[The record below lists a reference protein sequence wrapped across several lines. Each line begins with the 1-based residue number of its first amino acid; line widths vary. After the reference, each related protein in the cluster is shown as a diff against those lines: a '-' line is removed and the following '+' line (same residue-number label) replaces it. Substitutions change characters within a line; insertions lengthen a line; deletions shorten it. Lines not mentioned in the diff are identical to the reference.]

1 MDMISTSAF
10 WVALAQIMVVNIML
24 SGDNAVV
31 IALASR
37 SLPPKQQ
44 KMAIML
50 GSGAAI
56 LLRIVLTVFA
66 VMLMELPYLK
76 LVGGLALLWI
86 AASMLNADQGEGE
99 FESHASLWAAV
110 RTILV
115 ADFIMSLDNVIGV
128 AAAAKGNYVLLI
140 IGLVL
145 SIPLII
151 FGSQIIL
158 KLMERFPTII
168 LGGAALLGW
177 VAGDMIIADR
187 VLEPY
192 IASHS
197 TLAHWLAPA
206 LCAVAVV
213 VVGKWFD
220 KRALEARRAAQ
231 ESASHSDFGG
241 VSDANRTDSNRP
253 GS

>member
-158 KLMERFPTII
+158 KLMERFPMII

-213 VVGKWFD
+213 VVGKWLD

>member
-44 KMAIML
+44 KMAIL
-50 GSGAAI
+50 FGSGAAI
-56 LLRIVLTVFA
+56 LLRIVLTFFA

-99 FESHASLWAAV
+99 FGSHASLWAAV

-145 SIPLII
+145 SISLII
-151 FGSQIIL
+151 VTGKQIG
-158 KLMERFPTII
+158 R
-168 LGGAALLGW
+168 
-177 VAGDMIIADR
+177 
-187 VLEPY
+187 
-192 IASHS
+192 
-197 TLAHWLAPA
+197 AH
-206 LCAVAVV
+206 V
-213 VVGKWFD
+213 
-220 KRALEARRAAQ
+220 
-231 ESASHSDFGG
+231 
-241 VSDANRTDSNRP
+241 
-253 GS
+253 